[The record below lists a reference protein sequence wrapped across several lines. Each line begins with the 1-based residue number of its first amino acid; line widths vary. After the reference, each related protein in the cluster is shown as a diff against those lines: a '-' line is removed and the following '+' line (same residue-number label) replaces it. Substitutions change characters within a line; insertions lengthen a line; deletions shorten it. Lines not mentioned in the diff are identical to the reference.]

1 MREQPHPRG
10 GGGEQEK
17 QGNQQAAEKGSRET
31 VGQAASSWN
40 WYFQMCTEQNP
51 TILI

>member
-40 WYFQMCTEQNP
+40 WYFQMCT
-51 TILI
+51 